1 VDKIAVSFVAST
13 LAVGGSERVMSELIT
28 RLPEERFHK
37 RLYLLR
43 EAGPIGG
50 ELLRSG
56 IPGAERLQRNRW
68 DPTAAARLSAH
79 LRRNPPDILFVLDH
93 HNAMLWGRLAGICV
107 HVPSQVLASHTT
119 GKFGGKRN
127 FRGSDRWLMEFT
139 DRVVALSQ
147 AHARYLVEREAIPP
161 AKIAVIENGVPVE
174 QYSHPGEGSL
184 AELRQDLDLGPED
197 RIVIM
202 VAALRPEKA
211 HEVLLAA
218 AGRLVAGRAGA
229 KFLIV
234 GDGPRRA
241 DLEGLRDRL
250 GLAREVAFLGVRHDV
265 ARLLHLADVLVLP
278 SHPAVETLPLAV
290 LEAMAAGVPVV
301 ASRVGSVPEVVL
313 DGSTGVLIEPGD
325 ALALADAIGYI
336 IENRERAAEMA
347 ARARELVRKRF
358 TVEQMVGKY
367 QELFESLAQKRR

>member
-13 LAVGGSERVMSELIT
+13 FAVGGSEHVMLELLT

-68 DPTAAARLSAH
+68 DPTAAARLFGH

-93 HNAMLWGRLAGICV
+93 HNAMFWGRLAGICA
-107 HVPSQVLASHTT
+107 HVPSQVVASHAT

-127 FRGSDRWLMEFT
+127 FRVCDRWLMEFT
-139 DRVVALSQ
+139 DRVVALSR

-197 RIVIM
+197 RVVIM

-218 AGRLVAGRAGA
+218 AKRLVAGRAGA

-241 DLEGLRDRL
+241 ELEALRDGL
-250 GLAREVAFLGVRHDV
+250 GLAREVIFLGVRHDV

-325 ALALADAIGYI
+325 ALALADAIRYI
-336 IENRERAAEMA
+336 IENRDRAAEMA
-347 ARARELVRKRF
+347 VRARDLVRKRF
-358 TVEQMVGKY
+358 TVEQMVGRY
-367 QELFESLAQKRR
+367 QELFELLAQKRR